1 MTAIPDDWA
10 QALRSEALS
19 GPPPHD
25 PLDWLGPEMDRLKDD
40 LALTFEQSERLE
52 AALADVFERMSNEEL
67 SARYRA
73 IEAGLSAWGISYNYV
88 AGGGLFFEWAGFPLL
103 VSDVDLL

>member
-1 MTAIPDDWA
+1 MRRARAYAP
-10 QALRSEALS
+10 
-19 GPPPHD
+19 
-25 PLDWLGPEMDRLKDD
+25 M
-40 LALTFEQSERLE
+40 
-52 AALADVFERMSNEEL
+52 FERMSNEEL
-67 SARYRA
+67 SARYPA

>member
-1 MTAIPDDWA
+1 MTAMPNDWA
-10 QALRSEALS
+10 EEVRSGALS
-19 GPPPHD
+19 GPPPHS

-40 LALTFEQSERLE
+40 LALTFEQSERLG
-52 AALADVFERMSNEEL
+52 AALADVFERMSDEEL

-73 IEAGLSAWGISYNYV
+73 IEASLCAWGISYNYV
-88 AGGGLFFEWAGFPLL
+88 AGGGLIFEWAGFPLL